1 MKKMLKDCWNT
12 IVEIV
17 SNFLKDVG
25 HFVKKSLYAALSTIL
40 AKVRSTV
47 ASLRKLWRTK
57 IGTLLI
63 TIGTGLEL
71 MGESLMD
78 WSEEENENEHSS
90 SEM

>member
-1 MKKMLKDCWNT
+1 MKQMLKDCWNT
-12 IVEIV
+12 IVNTVLTCLKEI
-17 SNFLKDVG
+17 G
-25 HFVKKSLYAALSTIL
+25 QMVKESLSAALYTIL
-40 AKVRSTV
+40 DKVRSTV
-47 ASLRKLWRTK
+47 ANLRKLWRTK

-63 TIGTGLEL
+63 KIGTGIEL